1 MNINCCCF
9 HGLELER
16 GLRFAFKSVSFEIME
31 MMEIRI
37 RNTNLKNRDFFKGQR
52 WSVQDSQSTVRNFRE
67 ATQIKAFFCST
78 QTDSFLHGC

>member
-37 RNTNLKNRDFFKGQR
+37 RNTNLKNRDFMGIRPKVECPGLPEY
-52 WSVQDSQSTVRNFRE
+52 ST
-67 ATQIKAFFCST
+67 
-78 QTDSFLHGC
+78 